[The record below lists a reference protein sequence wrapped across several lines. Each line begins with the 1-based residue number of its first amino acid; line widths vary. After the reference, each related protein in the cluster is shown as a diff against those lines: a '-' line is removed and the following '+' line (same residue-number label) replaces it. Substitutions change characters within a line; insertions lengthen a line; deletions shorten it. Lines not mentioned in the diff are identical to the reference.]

1 MSDYHTAPG
10 AGSGDYDDALLAVT
24 AHGLLG
30 PITSITFASQLLLER
45 WDEIAE
51 DERRYFLQVILDRS
65 RFTGEV
71 LKDLVRGLPGEA
83 TVLLDGLGVEA
94 ERRQQASRG

>member
-1 MSDYHTAPG
+1 MSDYQTADG
-10 AGSGDYDDALLAVT
+10 TNDALLAVT

-45 WDEIAE
+45 WEEIAE
-51 DERRYFLQVILDRS
+51 EERRYFLQVILDRS

-71 LKDLVRGLPGEA
+71 LKDLVRGLPSEA
-83 TVLLDGLGVEA
+83 TVVLDGLGAEA
-94 ERRQQASRG
+94 ERRHQRSLG